1 MMKKLQVGP
10 AYRYIIMSVIFLAL
24 TLFALLG
31 TFPLPSTLVS
41 SPFAPILQFF
51 LGSLDLLAMLLSL
64 YIAHRFSPAIG
75 MWLIAWFVVLHASG
89 YLAGSPLPPQ
99 AMFRQA
105 ILFVTT
111 ILSIRI
117 IAIRNRLEEQ
127 QKKTAAELEA
137 QRVESIKYAEELL
150 ILNGIAT
157 IGVEAADED
166 GLIRDAVSIMDSAL
180 RPDYFDIGLVDEK
193 AGTIR
198 LFRSTRTWDKGN
210 ISIPMNQ
217 GITGQVVVTGK
228 PMRVPDVRLEP
239 VYVAVSEEVRS
250 ELCVP
255 LKMGSQ
261 VLGVINIESK
271 QLSAFSEA
279 DERLFTTFGEQLV
292 TAIQKVRL
300 FQSEQRHAQEA
311 EILREAGSI
320 VAATLSQEETIQRIL
335 EQLKRVIPYDSAS
348 VQLLGDGYVEIVG
361 VHGWADPKEVL
372 GLRFPIPGDNPNTM
386 IIKERK
392 PYVLGNAPSVYKAFG
407 EGPHSHIHSFLGAP
421 LIVGKKLI
429 GMLAV
434 DNRKPDF
441 FDERHVR
448 LVTAFAD
455 QVALAIQN
463 ARLFSE
469 VEKLAHTDGLTGLH
483 NRYHFMEL
491 ALHEFK
497 RAQRYKHPMAAIMID
512 IDHFKL
518 VNDTYGHA
526 IGDEVLR
533 NVSLRCKKTVRQ
545 IDILGRYGGEEFT
558 TLVLNADLSGVQ
570 VVSERLRRCIA
581 DAPIDTD
588 QGPIQVTISLGIA
601 LLDQDCKDLDDLLQ
615 RADQALYAAK
625 QAGRNQVV
633 FWQAD
638 L

>member
-1 MMKKLQVGP
+1 MKKLQVENP
-10 AYRYIIMSVIFLAL
+10 YRYIIVSVIFLTL
-24 TLFALLG
+24 TLLALLD
-31 TFPLPSTLVS
+31 TFPLPPSIAS
-41 SPFAPILQFF
+41 SPLAPILQFF
-51 LGSLDLLAMLLSL
+51 LGSLDLLAILLSL
-64 YIAHRFSPAIG
+64 YVAHSFSPVMG
-75 MWLIAWFVVLHASG
+75 GWLIAWFVVLHASG
-89 YLAGSPLPPQ
+89 YLAGSPLRPHE
-99 AMFRQA
+99 MFRQI
-105 ILFVTT
+105 ILFITT
-111 ILSIRI
+111 VLSIRI
-117 IAIRNRLEEQ
+117 ILTRNRLEEQ
-127 QKKTAAELEA
+127 QKKTAAELA
-137 QRVESIKYAEELL
+137 SQRVESIKYAEELL

-157 IGVEAADED
+157 VGVEANDEEE
-166 GLIRDAVSIMDSAL
+166 LIRDAVSIMDSAL

-193 AGTIR
+193 AGVIR

-210 ISIPMNQ
+210 LSIPIDQ
-217 GITGQVVVTGK
+217 GITGQVVATGK

-239 VYVAVSEEVRS
+239 AYVPVSEEVRS

-255 LKMGSQ
+255 LKIGAR

-271 QLSAFSEA
+271 QLSAFKEA
-279 DERLFTTFGEQLV
+279 DERLVITFGEQLV

-300 FQSEQRHAQEA
+300 LQLEQRHAQEA

-361 VHGWADPKEVL
+361 VHGWVDPKEVL
-372 GLRFPIPGDNPNTM
+372 GLRFPIPGDNPNTVV
-386 IIKERK
+386 IKERK

-407 EGPHSHIHSFLGAP
+407 EGPHSHIHSFLGVP
-421 LIVGKKLI
+421 LIVGKMVI

-434 DNRKPDF
+434 DSRQPDF

-448 LVTAFAD
+448 LMMAFAD

-469 VEKLAHTDGLTGLH
+469 VEKLAHTDSLTGLH
-483 NRYHFMEL
+483 NRYRFMEL
-491 ALHEFK
+491 AQHEFR
-497 RAQRYKHPMAAIMID
+497 RAQRYQHPMAAIMID
-512 IDHFKL
+512 IDRFKS
-518 VNDTYGHA
+518 VNDTYGHT

-533 NVSLRCKKTVRQ
+533 SVSLRCKKTVRQ
-545 IDILGRYGGEEFT
+545 IDILGRYGGEEFAA
-558 TLVLNADLSGVQ
+558 LVLDADPHGVQ

-601 LLDQDCKDLDDLLQ
+601 LLDQDCKDLDELLR
-615 RADQALYAAK
+615 RADQALYVAK
-625 QAGRNQVV
+625 QSGRNQVS

-638 L
+638 M